1 MYLSD
6 REMEYAIKC
15 GRLIVDP
22 PTKIGATS
30 IDLHLDKVE
39 QARIW
44 DIDKYRDHN
53 IKHGLPD
60 TEIRISNYH
69 YGTMS
74 KLYHAPVPP
83 DGKDVKVFR
92 RDRQIVIRPFGFMLW
107 QTKEVV
113 GTPKDEA
120 DLMLFIDDIQIVST
134 LRQIL
139 NLQTP
144 KKTQ

>member
-1 MYLSD
+1 
-6 REMEYAIKC
+6 
-15 GRLIVDP
+15 
-22 PTKIGATS
+22 
-30 IDLHLDKVE
+30 
-39 QARIW
+39 
-44 DIDKYRDHN
+44 
-53 IKHGLPD
+53 
-60 TEIRISNYH
+60 
-69 YGTMS
+69 
-74 KLYHAPVPP
+74 
-83 DGKDVKVFR
+83 
-92 RDRQIVIRPFGFMLW
+92 MLW